1 MNEAYGLN
9 FQLKDFFYEPLLSN
23 YDNWVASKEYTLSQI
38 GTMMG
43 TTRLREL
50 MLPQVLDRRHPLAN
64 LLYMALRI
72 NSNVGYDLQA
82 PAYFLHSLDDEVV
95 PVINST
101 TLRDNMPNNPNVV
114 YDLGHYG
121 SHIEGALIF
130 VKNVF
135 QDLLS

>member
-1 MNEAYGLN
+1 
-9 FQLKDFFYEPLLSN
+9 
-23 YDNWVASKEYTLSQI
+23 
-38 GTMMG
+38 
-43 TTRLREL
+43 
-50 MLPQVLDRRHPLAN
+50 
-64 LLYMALRI
+64 MALRI